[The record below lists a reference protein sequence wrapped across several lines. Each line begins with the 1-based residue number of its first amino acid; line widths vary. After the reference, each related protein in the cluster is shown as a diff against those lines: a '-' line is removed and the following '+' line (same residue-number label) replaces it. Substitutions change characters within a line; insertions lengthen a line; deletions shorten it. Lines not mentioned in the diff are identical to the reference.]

1 MRTLLLGCILAV
13 SLLSCNS
20 PSQEAPKDLL
30 LGKWKV
36 SVVERGG
43 ELVGGAGFNGAQ
55 YEFRAD
61 STVLAMSSGD
71 TISVQYGRSGQ
82 ALIYKFAEGNER
94 YRIDELS
101 ETTLK
106 IFSDVDGIPTTSTL
120 VRVLD

>member
-1 MRTLLLGCILAV
+1 MRTLLFGCILAV
-13 SLLSCNS
+13 SILSCNS
-20 PSQEAPKDLL
+20 PAQEAPKDLL

-43 ELVGGAGFNGAQ
+43 ELIGGAGFNGSQ

-61 STVLAMSSGD
+61 STVVAMSSGD

-82 ALIYKFAEGNER
+82 SLIYKFDQGNER
-94 YRIDELS
+94 YRIDELN

-106 IFSDVDGIPTTSTL
+106 IFSDVDGVPTTSTL